1 MRLAALLLVLV
12 VQPLFAQAGGR
23 VLVVSRGGA
32 EVGREQFTLADGR
45 DRDAAGSTLVI
56 SSSYPGESPVQNLDV
71 KLQRDEAGQLIL
83 FQMDVKGTAG
93 TTHIL
98 AAGRGARLLLQT
110 VAENEKAGREL
121 PGGSN
126 LVLLDSQALMLY
138 QAVADLASESGT
150 RVTAIEPRTGTR
162 SQITATRAADGS
174 VALSGDVTGTLR
186 VDAQGQLASVELP
199 SSGISAQVR

>member
-1 MRLAALLLVLV
+1 MRLAALLLVLA
-12 VQPLFAQAGGR
+12 VQPAFAQAGGR

-32 EVGREQFTLADGR
+32 EIGREQFTLTDGR

-150 RVTAIEPRTGTR
+150 RLTAIEPRTGTR
-162 SQITATRAADGS
+162 SQITATRGSGGS
-174 VALSGDVTGTLR
+174 VTLSGGVTGTLG
-186 VDAQGQLASVELP
+186 VDAEGQLASVELP

>member
-1 MRLAALLLVLV
+1 MRLAALLLVLA
-12 VQPLFAQAGGR
+12 VQPAFAQAGGR

-32 EVGREQFTLADGR
+32 EIGREQFTLTDGR
-45 DRDAAGSTLVI
+45 DRDAEGTTLVV
-56 SSSYPGESPVQNLDV
+56 SSAYPGESPVQNLDI
-71 KLQRDEAGQLIL
+71 KLQRDGAGQLVL
-83 FQMDVKGTAG
+83 FQMDLKSAAG

-121 PGGSN
+121 PGGNN
-126 LVLLDSQALMLY
+126 LVLLDSQALVLY
-138 QAVADLASESGT
+138 QAVADLASESGA
-150 RVTAIEPRTGTR
+150 RVTAVEPRTGGR

-174 VALSGDVTGTLR
+174 IALTGGVTGTLK
-186 VDAQGQLASVELP
+186 VDAQGQLTSVELP